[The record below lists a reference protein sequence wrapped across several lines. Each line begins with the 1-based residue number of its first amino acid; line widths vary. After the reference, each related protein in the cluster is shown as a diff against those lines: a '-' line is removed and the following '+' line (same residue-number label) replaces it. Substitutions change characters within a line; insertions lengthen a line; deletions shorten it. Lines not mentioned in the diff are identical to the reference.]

1 MNILLHY
8 VGEKY
13 MERNSLS
20 SQGYKLESQIRDA
33 FGRVV
38 YTQTCHDK
46 IIHRLIKRDKN
57 IRLWQIILSAIT
69 TSGFIASIFSDNVW
83 ASIIGAIISLTLLM
97 LNMYI
102 KNNNLLNQIKA
113 HQNASSLLWKIREEY
128 VSLLTDFDI
137 LDSHEIMMKR
147 DDLQNRTFEIYNQ
160 SPRTDP
166 KSYKEAQKALKTEEE
181 QTFSDLEIDVML
193 PNSIRRKNRN
203 IE

>member
-1 MNILLHY
+1 
-8 VGEKY
+8 
-13 MERNSLS
+13 MERNSLT
-20 SQGYKLESQIRDA
+20 SQGYKLESQIREA
-33 FGRVV
+33 FGKIV

-57 IRLWQIILSAIT
+57 IKLWQIILSAVT
-69 TSGFIASIFSDNVW
+69 TSGFIASIFSENIW
-83 ASIIGAIISLTLLM
+83 TSILGATISLILLM

-113 HQNASSLLWKIREEY
+113 HQDTSSRLWKVREEY
-128 VSLLTDFDI
+128 ISLLTDFDI
-137 LDSHEIMMKR
+137 LNLNEIMTKR
-147 DDLQNRTFEIYNQ
+147 DDLQNRTFEIYKQ

-193 PNSIRRKNRN
+193 PNSIRRNSRN